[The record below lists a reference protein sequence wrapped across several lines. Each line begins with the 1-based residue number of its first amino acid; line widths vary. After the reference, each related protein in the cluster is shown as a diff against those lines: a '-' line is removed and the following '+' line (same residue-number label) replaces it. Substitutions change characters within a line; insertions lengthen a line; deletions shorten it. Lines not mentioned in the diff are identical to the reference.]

1 MGEDGESALLQ
12 LMNEGVRF
20 RADGVFT
27 KQVLRQLVSKAQKQ
41 FQEAER

>member
-12 LMNEGVRF
+12 MMNEGVRF
-20 RADGVFT
+20 RANSVFT
-27 KQVLRQLVSKAQKQ
+27 KQVLRQFVIKVQKQ